1 MNYKDYYKILG
12 VERNA
17 SENDIKKAYRK
28 LARKYHPDIN
38 PGNKDAEARFKE
50 INEAYE
56 VLSDKEKREKYDRF
70 GSDWQRYQQ
79 AGNGAGGFDWGA
91 YGSPGGFGDMSDF
104 FESLFGSGARSSR
117 GAGGM
122 GGFSMRMDG
131 QDVEHPIDIT
141 LDEAFNGTQRS
152 IQFAN
157 PGGGPPRTI
166 NVKIPAGVDTG
177 SKIRVTGEGG
187 QGMNGGRKG
196 DLILVVNVHEHPRFK
211 REGDDLRL
219 SQPVDVYTL
228 MLGGQVKV
236 STIDGKT
243 LSLNVPGN
251 TANGKTFRLSNQGM
265 PRLRQPNQRGDLYV
279 RLEALLPS
287 SLSERER
294 SLVEELRSL
303 RSAS

>member
-38 PGNKDAEARFKE
+38 PGNKSAEARFKE

-79 AGNGAGGFDWGA
+79 AGGGAGGVDWGA
-91 YGSPGGFGDMSDF
+91 YGAPGGFGDLNDF

-117 GAGGM
+117 GSAGFG
-122 GGFSMRMDG
+122 MRMDG
-131 QDVEHPIDIT
+131 QDIEHPIDIT

-157 PGGGPPRTI
+157 PGGGAPRTI

-187 QGMNGGRKG
+187 QGMNGGRRG

-211 REGDDLRL
+211 REGDDLHL
-219 SQPVDVYTL
+219 NLPVDVYTL
-228 MLGGQVKV
+228 MLGGQVRV

-243 LSLNVPGN
+243 LSLNVPVN

-287 SLSERER
+287 SLTERER